1 MNTKDLIKRMSK
13 SQDVKPAQ
21 LIKQPKPVEIEM
33 VQQEE
38 LESTEECIERKV
50 QEMTI
55 PPTKEEALKKQLDEI
70 CESLMAITKRCS
82 EIQDAL
88 ELLLAEHTVITER
101 LEKVEAR
108 LFILE
113 NKPSIWQR
121 IFKWRS

>member
-21 LIKQPKPVEIEM
+21 LIKQPKAVEIEM
-33 VQQEE
+33 VEQQE

-50 QEMTI
+50 QELTI
-55 PPTKEEALKKQLDEI
+55 SPTKEEALKKQLDEI
-70 CESLMAITKRCS
+70 CVSLTAITKRCS

-88 ELLLAEHTVITER
+88 ELLLEEHTTMSER
-101 LEKVEAR
+101 LDRLEAR
-108 LFILE
+108 LILVE
-113 NKPSIWQR
+113 HRPSIWQR